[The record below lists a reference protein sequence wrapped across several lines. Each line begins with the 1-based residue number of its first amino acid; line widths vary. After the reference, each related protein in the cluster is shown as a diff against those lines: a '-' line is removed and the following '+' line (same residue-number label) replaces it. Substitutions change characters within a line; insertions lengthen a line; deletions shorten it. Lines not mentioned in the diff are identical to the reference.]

1 MSDAPS
7 PLGKIEL
14 AATSF
19 YVDDI
24 DDAVRWYEE
33 KLGLQ
38 PAMAGTDGHR
48 YASFVLGGSF
58 VVLEPREAALEAPE
72 PGPEWT
78 TVNLI
83 VDRDP
88 AEVRDELMGR
98 GVPCGELVRS
108 PHYLSFLVRDLAGNR
123 FYVTRPHA
131 KDPATE
137 SGS

>member
-1 MSDAPS
+1 MADRQS
-7 PLGKIEL
+7 PLGTIEM

-24 DDAVRWYEE
+24 DAAVGWYEE
-33 KLGLQ
+33 KFGLQ

-48 YASFVLGGSF
+48 YASFLMGGAF
-58 VVLEPREAALEAPE
+58 VVLEPRDAALEAPE

-88 AEVRDELMGR
+88 ALVRSDLVER
-98 GVPCGELVRS
+98 GVPCGDLVSS
-108 PHYLSFLVRDLAGNR
+108 PHYLSFLVRDLDGNR
-123 FYVTRPHA
+123 FYVTRPHPRDEGA
-131 KDPATE
+131 GD
-137 SGS
+137 S